1 MMMRVQTVMLL
12 TLSIVIAAVGV
23 GPRAAMAQDQAEL
36 LRSAD
41 RLQLDETYPNVQ
53 HYRLVYPVLR
63 NPLPSQRIEQERI
76 PDRWQQLLSEQQNED
91 PPHMSEAT
99 RQLYTEFILGT
110 QEGPRPPDGPI
121 DPQIWERGQREYEL
135 KYDHDGTALRGFVVE
150 PGGGELR
157 GTVIIVHAW
166 KGLGDEEKERARM
179 LAKLG
184 YRAFALDMYGDGVR
198 AENNEEASEL
208 AGTYYNDRSLMR
220 GRVQAAI
227 DALQSEGKLTKN
239 LAAIG
244 YCFGGT
250 VVLECAR
257 NGFDLDAV
265 VSFHGGLKFE
275 SAPRRDQVK
284 ASVLVCNGY
293 ADPYVPI
300 EDRQDF
306 KREMQQAEADFVFI
320 DYADAVHSFTSK
332 AAGPPAEG
340 KGAAYD
346 EVADERSWR
355 AMQDWFEQAMPN

>member
-1 MMMRVQTVMLL
+1 MTMRTVTLMM
-12 TLSIVIAAVGV
+12 LSIVLAAISTR
-23 GPRAAMAQDQAEL
+23 PPAALAQAQADQL
-36 LRSAD
+36 QLAD
-41 RLQLDETYPNVQ
+41 RLQLEEAYPNVQ
-53 HYRLVYPVLR
+53 QYRLVYPVLR
-63 NPLPSQRIEQERI
+63 YSLPVQRLER
-76 PDRWQQLLSEQQNED
+76 PDNGHRFMPKETER
-91 PPHMSEAT
+91 P
-99 RQLYTEFILGT
+99 YTELILGN
-110 QEGPRPPDGPI
+110 QEGPYTPTQPI
-121 DPQIWERGQREYEL
+121 EPRRWGDMNREYEL
-135 KYDHDGTALRGFVVE
+135 SYEHDGTDLRGLVVE
-150 PGGGELR
+150 PTGGELR
-157 GTVIIVHAW
+157 GTVLIIHQW
-166 KGLGDEEKERARM
+166 RGLGDEEKERARM

-184 YRAFALDMYGDGVR
+184 YRAFAIDMYGDGVY
-198 AENNEEASEL
+198 AKDNEEASKL
-208 AGTYYNDRSLMR
+208 AGGFDEDRPLMR

-227 DALQSEGKLTKN
+227 DALKSEGKLTDN

-257 NGFDLDAV
+257 NGMDLDAV
-265 VSFHGGLKFE
+265 VSFHGGLKFV

-320 DYADAVHSFTSK
+320 DYADAVHAFTSK

-346 EVADERSWR
+346 ETADARSWT
-355 AMQDWFEQAMPN
+355 AMKGFFEEAMPN

>member
-1 MMMRVQTVMLL
+1 MMMRVRTVMLL
-12 TLSIVIAAVGV
+12 TLSIVIAAIGV
-23 GPRAAMAQDQAEL
+23 GPRAAVAQDQAEL
-36 LRSAD
+36 LQLAD
-41 RLQLDETYPNVQ
+41 RLQLDEAYPNVQ
-53 HYRLVYPVLR
+53 HYNLVYPVLR
-63 NPLPSQRIEQERI
+63 YPLPSQRLEREHRIDGSIQRLREQLRNDAAQFPDFTDLLEAGRI
-76 PDRWQQLLSEQQNED
+76 YGE
-91 PPHMSEAT
+91 
-99 RQLYTEFILGT
+99 
-110 QEGPRPPDGPI
+110 QEGPRPPEGPI
-121 DPQIWERGQREYEL
+121 EPRVWERGQREYEL
-135 KYDHDGTALRGFVVE
+135 VYDHDGTALRGFVVE

-208 AGTYYNDRSLMR
+208 AGKYYNDRPLMR
-220 GRVQAAI
+220 GRVQAAM

-346 EVADERSWR
+346 ETADKRSWA
-355 AMQDWFEQAMPN
+355 AMQRFFEEAF

>member
-1 MMMRVQTVMLL
+1 MMMRVRTVMLL
-12 TLSIVIAAVGV
+12 TLSIVIAAAGV
-23 GPRAAMAQDQAEL
+23 DPRAAMAQDQAEL
-36 LRSAD
+36 LQLAD
-41 RLQLDETYPNVQ
+41 RLQLDEAYPNIQ
-53 HYRLVYPVLR
+53 HYTLVYPVLR
-63 NPLPSQRIEQERI
+63 YPLPSQRIEQERI
-76 PDRWQQLLSEQQNED
+76 ADRWQHLLSEQQAED
-91 PPHMSEAT
+91 PPHMSETT

-198 AENNEEASEL
+198 AENIEEASEL
-208 AGTYYNDRSLMR
+208 AGTYYNDRPLMR
-220 GRVQAAI
+220 GRVQAAM
-227 DALQSEGKLTKN
+227 DALQIEGKLTKN

>member
-1 MMMRVQTVMLL
+1 MMLRMRTVSLM
-12 TLSIVIAAVGV
+12 TLSIVLIVLGIGQHAAS
-23 GPRAAMAQDQAEL
+23 AQDQTA
-36 LRSAD
+36 RWQSAD
-41 RLQLDETYPNVQ
+41 RLQVEQAYPNVQ

-63 NPLPSQRIEQERI
+63 YSQPVRRLER
-76 PDRWQQLLSEQQNED
+76 PDDGQRFMPKETEY
-91 PPHMSEAT
+91 P
-99 RQLYTEFILGT
+99 YTEFILGN
-110 QEGPRPPDGPI
+110 QEGPYTPTQPI
-121 DPQIWERGQREYEL
+121 EPRRWGDMNREYEL
-135 KYDHDGTALRGFVVE
+135 TYDHDGTALRGLVVE
-150 PGGGELR
+150 PVRGELL
-157 GTVIIVHAW
+157 GTVLIVHQW
-166 KGLGDEEKERARM
+166 RGLGDEEKDRARM

-184 YRAFALDMYGDGVR
+184 YRAFAIDMYGDGVR

-208 AGTYYNDRSLMR
+208 AGGFYEDRPLMR

-227 DALQSEGKLTKN
+227 DALKGEGKLTDN

-257 NGFDLDAV
+257 NGMDLDAV

-275 SAPRRDQVK
+275 SAPRHDQVK

-293 ADPYVPI
+293 ADPYVSM

-306 KREMQQAEADFVFI
+306 KREMQQADADFVFI
-320 DYADAVHSFTSK
+320 DYADAVHAFTSK

-346 EVADERSWR
+346 ETADARSWT
-355 AMQDWFEQAMPN
+355 AMKGFFEEAMPN

>member
-1 MMMRVQTVMLL
+1 MTMRVRIVKLL
-12 TLSIVIAAVGV
+12 TLSIVA
-23 GPRAAMAQDQAEL
+23 AAMIARPQAASAQDQTALLEL
-36 LRSAD
+36 AD
-41 RLQLDETYPNVQ
+41 RLQFDETYPSVQ
-53 HYRLVYPVLR
+53 HYKLVHPVLR
-63 NPLPSQRIEQERI
+63 YPARVQRLERQ
-76 PDRWQQLLSEQQNED
+76 PDAPRLLSETTE
-91 PPHMSEAT
+91 
-99 RQLYTEFILGT
+99 QLYAELILGT
-110 QEGPRPPDGPI
+110 QEGPYTPTQPI
-121 DPQIWERGQREYEL
+121 EPRRWGDMNREYEL
-135 KYDHDGTALRGFVVE
+135 RYEHDGTDLRGLVVE
-150 PGGGELR
+150 PAGGELR
-157 GTVIIVHAW
+157 GTVLIVHQW
-166 KGLGDEEKERARM
+166 RGLGDEEKERARM

-208 AGTYYNDRSLMR
+208 AGKYYEDRPLMR

-227 DALQSEGKLTKN
+227 DALESEGKLTDN

-265 VSFHGGLKFE
+265 VSFHGGLEFE

-306 KREMQQAEADFVFI
+306 KREMEQAEADFVFI

-346 EVADERSWR
+346 ETADKRSWT
-355 AMQDWFEQAMPN
+355 AMKGFFEEAMPN